1 MECPYCQAQD
11 TSVID
16 SRLTDNDSSI
26 RRRRK
31 CASCDQRFTTYERY
45 EYKSLTVRKSDDTR
59 QPFDREKLLRGLVRA
74 TNKRPVNERQ
84 LDRLVSSIE
93 DDLQSSG
100 GDLSTSEIG
109 ELALRGLR
117 KLDQVAYVRFASV
130 YRDFD
135 NVADFAEELQRLS
148 TESGVKDS
156 NRKTRVSG
164 G

>member
-1 MECPYCQAQD
+1 MYCPSCQSNE
-11 TSVID
+11 TRVTD
-16 SRLTDNDSSI
+16 SRVTDSGDAV
-26 RRRRK
+26 RRRRE
-31 CASCDQRFTTYERY
+31 CEGCDYRFTTYERY
-45 EYKSLTVRKSDDTR
+45 EQKSLTVHKTDDTR

-84 LDRLVSSIE
+84 LDKLVSSIE
-93 DDLQSSG
+93 DDLRSSG

-135 NVADFAEELQRLS
+135 DVADFAEELQRLGTKS
-148 TESGVKDS
+148 EAEDS